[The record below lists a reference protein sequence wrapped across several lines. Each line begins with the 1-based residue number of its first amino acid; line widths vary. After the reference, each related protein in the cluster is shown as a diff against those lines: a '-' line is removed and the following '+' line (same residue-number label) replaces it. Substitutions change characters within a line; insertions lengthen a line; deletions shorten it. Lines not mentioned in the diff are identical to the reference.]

1 LNRRARTSDMNID
14 TLLSAPAQ
22 FSTARLRLERPRPEH
37 AGVVM
42 DSVNASLGALRY
54 VGWAAQA
61 FDAERAR
68 RFCARDAQLVAAG
81 ECLIYF
87 AFEQDSEAFV
97 GNLDLHSFD
106 FDVPRGEIGYV
117 GDVRRAGSGLMFEA
131 ATAVLRLGFELGLER
146 IEAVCD
152 ARNLR
157 SIAFAEMLG
166 MTREGLL
173 RSHDRDPQGALC
185 DDVVL
190 SMLRGDPWPSYNRRP
205 SSPSSSR

>member
-1 LNRRARTSDMNID
+1 MNIN
-14 TLLSAPAQ
+14 TLLGAPAQ
-22 FSTARLRLERPRPEH
+22 FTTARLRLERPRPEH
-37 AGVVM
+37 AAEVM
-42 DSVNASLGALRY
+42 ESVNASLAELRF
-54 VGWAAQA
+54 VGWGHAG
-61 FDAERAR
+61 FDAERALD
-68 RFCARDAQLVAAG
+68 FCTRDAALVAAG
-81 ECLIYF
+81 QCLIYF
-87 AFEQDSEAFV
+87 AFEQHGGAFV

-117 GDVRRAGSGLMFEA
+117 GDARRAGSGLMFEA

-157 SIAFAEMLG
+157 SIAFAQMLG

-173 RSHDRDPQGALC
+173 RAHDRDPQGALC

-190 SMLRGDPWPSYNRRP
+190 AMLRGDPWPSYNRD
-205 SSPSSSR
+205 PSSSR

>member
-1 LNRRARTSDMNID
+1 MDIH

-22 FSTARLRLERPRPEH
+22 YTSARLRLEKPRPEH
-37 AGVVM
+37 AAAVM
-42 DSVNASLGALRY
+42 ESTNASLAALRY
-54 VGWAAQA
+54 ITWGKQA
-61 FDAERAR
+61 FDPERAL
-68 RFCARDAQLVAAG
+68 RFCQHDAELVAAG

-87 AFEQDSEAFV
+87 AFEQASGAFV

-106 FDVPRGEIGYV
+106 YDVPRCEIGYV

-131 ATAVLRLGFELGLER
+131 ATAVLKLGFDLGLQR
-146 IEAVCD
+146 IEAICD

-166 MTREGLL
+166 MSREGLL
-173 RSHDRDPQGALC
+173 RAHDRDPQGELC

-190 SMLRGDPWPSYNRRP
+190 AMLRDDPWPRLLR
-205 SSPSSSR
+205 